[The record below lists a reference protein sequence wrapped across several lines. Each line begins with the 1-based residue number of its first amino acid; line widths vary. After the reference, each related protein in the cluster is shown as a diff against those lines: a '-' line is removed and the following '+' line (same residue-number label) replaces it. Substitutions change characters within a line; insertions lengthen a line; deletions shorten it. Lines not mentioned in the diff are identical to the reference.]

1 MHIFLNASA
10 ASAASGM
17 TYIRNV
23 VPLLIKF
30 PDIRTTVLLSRSLKE
45 EFAPASNVEF
55 MVAAEGYSGPR
66 RFWFEQHELPGI
78 LRRTGADV
86 LISAGN
92 FSVRSSPIP
101 QILLSGN
108 ALYFSKE
115 FSRDL
120 LRRGEYAAWLDLKVR
135 SWFANRSI
143 HWADCTVAPSMAFAR
158 QLETW
163 SGRKIEAVYHGFDE
177 QLFRADPGPLP
188 EEMQQKLNSADGA
201 LRLLHV
207 SHYNYFRNFETLFRA
222 LPILKKSLSG
232 RKVTLVVTCEL
243 KPSADTGSYDPSQ
256 AAALVKELGVEG
268 DLVQLGVVP
277 YRLLHHVY
285 RACDLYVTAAYAESF
300 AHPTVE
306 AMSCGMPVLASDLAV
321 HREICDDA
329 AAYFPSFSP
338 DVLAQ
343 QIAKIAGSPQLTAKM
358 SMRSRRRSLQFS
370 WESHVNQLMTI
381 ARHL

>member
-1 MHIFLNASA
+1 
-10 ASAASGM
+10 
-17 TYIRNV
+17 
-23 VPLLIKF
+23 
-30 PDIRTTVLLSRSLKE
+30 
-45 EFAPASNVEF
+45 
-55 MVAAEGYSGPR
+55 
-66 RFWFEQHELPGI
+66 
-78 LRRTGADV
+78 
-86 LISAGN
+86 
-92 FSVRSSPIP
+92 
-101 QILLSGN
+101 
-108 ALYFSKE
+108 
-115 FSRDL
+115 
-120 LRRGEYAAWLDLKVR
+120 
-135 SWFANRSI
+135 
-143 HWADCTVAPSMAFAR
+143 MAFAR